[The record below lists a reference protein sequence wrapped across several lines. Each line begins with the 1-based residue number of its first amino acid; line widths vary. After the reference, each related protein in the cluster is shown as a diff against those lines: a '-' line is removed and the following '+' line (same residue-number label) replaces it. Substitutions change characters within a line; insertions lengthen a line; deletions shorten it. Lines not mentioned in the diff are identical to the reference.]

1 MKVTGFT
8 FLRNA
13 EKFGYPFVASMRS
26 LLPLVDEM
34 VVALGPSDD
43 GTEAALRGIGDS
55 RIRILHTQWNE
66 GMQSDYS
73 VKGFIYGQQKSI
85 ALFNCTGDWAFYLE
99 GDEVLHEQDWPKI
112 RQAMQKHL
120 ANRAVEALA
129 FDYLHFYGN
138 KNTYAWSPR
147 WYRTEARILRNT
159 IPAWA
164 SGGLFFNVLESR
176 YRMRYPRA
184 AHAGATIYHYGWVRN
199 EAQLNLGRRT
209 VGKYWGSRP
218 NTADYSEVD
227 PLTLRPFQGTHP
239 QAIQSWLPPAEGLFQ
254 ANPNHRL
261 TRRERKHRL
270 MLRLERWLGV
280 TFNKKHYRLVR

>member
-1 MKVTGFT
+1 MKVSGFT

-13 EKFGYPFVASMRS
+13 ERFGYPFVASIRS

-43 GTEAALRGIGDS
+43 GTEAALRGIGDC

-66 GMQSDYS
+66 GIRSDYS
-73 VKGFIYGQQKSI
+73 VKAFVYGQQKSI

-112 RQAMQKHL
+112 RQAMRQHL

-129 FDYLHFYGN
+129 FDYFHFYGN
-138 KNTYAWSPR
+138 KNTYVWSPR

-164 SGGLFFNVLESR
+164 SEGLFFNVLESHHR
-176 YRMRYPRA
+176 ARYPRA
-184 AHAGATIYHYGWVRN
+184 AHAGATIYHYGWVRS

-209 VGKYWGSRP
+209 VAQCWGSRS

-227 PLTLRPFQGTHP
+227 PLTLRPFLGTHP
-239 QAIQSWLPPAEGLFQ
+239 QAVQSWLPPAQGLFQ

-261 TRRERKHRL
+261 TRREKKHRL

>member
-1 MKVTGFT
+1 MKVSGFT

-13 EKFGYPFVASMRS
+13 EKFGYPFVASIRS

-43 GTEAALRGIGDS
+43 GTEAALRGIGDP

-66 GMQSDYS
+66 GIQSDYS
-73 VKGFIYGQQKSI
+73 VKGFVYGQQKSI

-138 KNTYAWSPR
+138 QNTYVWSPR
-147 WYRTEARILRNT
+147 WYRTETRILRNT
-159 IPAWA
+159 IPAWSSEA
-164 SGGLFFNVLESR
+164 LFFNVLEGHHR
-176 YRMRYPRA
+176 ARYPRA
-184 AHAGATIYHYGWVRN
+184 AHTGATIYHYGWVRN
-199 EAQLNLGRRT
+199 EAQATLRKHAT
-209 VGKYWGSRP
+209 SKYWGGRP
-218 NTADYSEVD
+218 KAIDYSEVD
-227 PLTLRPFQGTHP
+227 PLTLRPFLGTHP
-239 QAIQSWLPPAEGLFQ
+239 QAVQSWLAPAEGLFQ
-254 ANPNHRL
+254 ANPDHRL

-270 MLRLERWLGV
+270 MLKLEQWFGV
-280 TFNKKHYRLVR
+280 RFSKKHYRLIR